1 MTAVQDCVSIF
12 ESEVKSLDAFME
24 TSKLN
29 PVFMATK
36 KMYIFDRRLGHL
48 QPKQV
53 LDLIHS
59 KWRLR
64 KALLQDETE
73 Y

>member
-36 KMYIFDRRLGHL
+36 KCIFLTRGWDISSQNKFL
-48 QPKQV
+48 
-53 LDLIHS
+53 
-59 KWRLR
+59 
-64 KALLQDETE
+64 T
-73 Y
+73 